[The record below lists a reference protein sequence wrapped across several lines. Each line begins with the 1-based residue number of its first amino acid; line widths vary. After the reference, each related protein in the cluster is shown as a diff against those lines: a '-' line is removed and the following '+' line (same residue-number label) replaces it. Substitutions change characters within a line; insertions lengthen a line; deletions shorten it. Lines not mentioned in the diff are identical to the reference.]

1 MSKIVLKNYADW
13 QQDDTNTTFCP
24 KLAILREKGQQ
35 ALLAQGLPTPKTE
48 AWKYTKLR
56 NLIEEEFIVESGD
69 NGSCH
74 CHDEKCH
81 CHDEHETCG
90 HEHCCC
96 HEGSLPFEV
105 YEVDFCNG
113 KLKTDH
119 FHTPQ
124 GLSIVSLTDAFENGD
139 VFKYLNKSF
148 DINNFPFAAL
158 NSAYLEQGVMIA
170 VDKNFNDDKPI
181 LLNFHSHGDIKRLS
195 NVCNVIVA
203 ESGARAT
210 ILEHYYC
217 SGAEKSVYFNNIV
230 NEFFIGRDAYIRHYK
245 VQQEAFKAFHIALNS
260 VQVKQGGHY
269 ESFCLQ
275 LGADLSRQETQVVL
289 KEPHAEA
296 EVNAVYKMN
305 GWATL
310 DTTTDIRHI
319 AKETISHQL
328 VKGIIGGQA
337 KGVFQGKI
345 HIAPD
350 AVKTEGYQ
358 LHKALLL
365 SDEAEVDVKPE
376 LEIFADDVKCSHGA
390 ASGELDKEQLFYLQ
404 SRGISEDEAKSLL
417 IRAFTDEVVNKISC
431 TAVAEW
437 IKSL

>member
-13 QQDDTNTTFCP
+13 QQDDADTSFCP
-24 KLAILREKGQQ
+24 KLAILREKGRQ

-203 ESGARAT
+203 ENGARAT

-217 SGAEKSVYFNNIV
+217 SGAEKSVYFNNVV
-230 NEFFIGRDAYIRHYK
+230 NEIFIGRDACIRHYK
-245 VQQEAFKAFHIALNS
+245 VQQEAFKAFHVALNS
-260 VQVKQGGHY
+260 VQVKHGGHY

-305 GWATL
+305 GWACL
-310 DTTTDIRHI
+310 DTTTDIKHM

-350 AVKTEGYQ
+350 AIKTEGYQ

-365 SDEAEVDVKPE
+365 SDDAEVDVKPE

>member
-13 QQDDTNTTFCP
+13 QQEDIGTSFCP
-24 KLAILREKGQQ
+24 KLAILREKGRQ

-56 NLIEEEFIVESGD
+56 NLAEEEFVIENDKGC
-69 NGSCH
+69 SCH
-74 CHDEKCH
+74 CHDDKCR
-81 CHDEHETCG
+81 CHDEHEPDA
-90 HEHCCC
+90 HKHCCC
-96 HEGSLPFEV
+96 QECRLPFEV

-113 KLKTDH
+113 KLKSDH
-119 FHTPQ
+119 FHTPD
-124 GLSIVSLTDAFENGD
+124 GLNIISLTDALENGEI
-139 VFKYLNKSF
+139 FKYLNKSF

-158 NSAYLEQGVMIA
+158 NSAYLEQGVMIT

-181 LLNFHSHGDIKRLS
+181 LLNFHNNGKIKRLS
-195 NVCNVIVA
+195 NICNIIIA
-203 ESGARAT
+203 ENGTKAT
-210 ILEHYYC
+210 VLEYYYC
-217 SGAEKSVYFNNIV
+217 SGEAKSVYFNNIV
-230 NEFFIGRDAYIRHYK
+230 NEFFIGRNAYIRHYK
-245 VQQEAFKAFHIALNS
+245 VQQEAFKSFHIALNS
-260 VQVKQGGHY
+260 VQIKQGGHY
-269 ESFCLQ
+269 ESLCLQ

-296 EVNAVYKMN
+296 EVNAVYQMN

-310 DTTTDIRHI
+310 DTTTDIKHM

-328 VKGIIGGQA
+328 VKGIIGEKA

-350 AVKTEGYQ
+350 AIKTEGYQ

-404 SRGISEDEAKSLL
+404 SRGIGEDEAKTLL
-417 IRAFTDEVVNKISC
+417 IKAFTDEVINKIPR
-431 TAVAEW
+431 TDIADW

>member
-13 QQDDTNTTFCP
+13 QQEDTGTLFFP
-24 KLAILREKGQQ
+24 KLEILREKGRQ

-56 NLIEEEFIVESGD
+56 NLAEEEFVIES
-69 NGSCH
+69 
-74 CHDEKCH
+74 DEGCFCR
-81 CHDEHETCG
+81 CHDEHEAEG
-90 HEHCCC
+90 HKHCCC
-96 HEGSLPFEV
+96 QECRLPFEV

-113 KLKTDH
+113 KLKSDH
-119 FHTPQ
+119 FHTPD
-124 GLSIVSLTDAFENGD
+124 GLSIISLADAFENGEI
-139 VFKYLNKSF
+139 FKYLNKSF

-158 NSAYLEQGVMIA
+158 NSAYLEQGVMIT

-181 LLNFHSHGDIKRLS
+181 LLNFHNNGKIKRLS
-195 NVCNVIVA
+195 NICNVIIA
-203 ESGARAT
+203 ENGAKAT
-210 ILEHYYC
+210 VLEHYYC
-217 SGAEKSVYFNNIV
+217 SGEAKSVYFNNIV
-230 NEFFIGRDAYIRHYK
+230 NEFFIGRNAYIRHYK

-289 KEPHAEA
+289 KEPHAKA
-296 EVNAVYKMN
+296 EVNAVYQMN

-310 DTTTDIRHI
+310 DTTTDIKHM
-319 AKETISHQL
+319 AKETLSHQL
-328 VKGIIGGQA
+328 VKGIIGEKA

-404 SRGISEDEAKSLL
+404 SRGIGEDEAKTLL
-417 IRAFTDEVVNKISC
+417 IKAFTDEVINKIPR
-431 TAVAEW
+431 TDIADW